1 MFLVQ
6 NEFHNMYQFGW
17 HFLITTNM
25 LGKKWIG
32 DLKFQIGFDQLRSH
46 FSPNR
51 IDQLEILT

>member
-32 DLKFQIGFDQLRSH
+32 DLKFQIGFA
-46 FSPNR
+46 NWG
-51 IDQLEILT
+51 LTFHLIESTN